1 MLYATLCTLATI
13 AAVVATIS
21 GVSYQFRCAALEKHL
36 RGERPDYRTEAE
48 AFVVWRNK
56 RWALDKLRLR
66 FGLAVIIS
74 YAVGM
79 AALIPMQSMLK
90 AAETPS
96 NIPSILIGLLSLG
109 MLAVGLRSIVHND
122 RLQTMEF
129 DRRMDDIQ
137 LRARSRKRID

>member
-1 MLYATLCTLATI
+1 MLYATLYTLATI
-13 AAVVATIS
+13 AAVVAAIA
-21 GVSYQFRCAALEKHL
+21 GVSYQFRCAALEKHM
-36 RGERPDYRTEAE
+36 RAERPDYRTEAE

-66 FGLAVIIS
+66 FGLAAIIS

-79 AALIPMQSMLK
+79 AALIPLQSILK

-109 MLAVGLRSIVHND
+109 LLAVGLRSTVHNS
-122 RLQTMEF
+122 RLQTIEF
-129 DRRMDDIQ
+129 DRQMDDIQ
-137 LRARSRKRID
+137 RRAGSRERID